1 MVNFVCVYWGNKYPL
16 IYLQNLY
23 NMVQKNLTIP
33 HNFICF
39 TDKDNLPISG
49 NIDYRKLP
57 RKDLEG
63 WWNKM
68 QLFSPDSNLIGQNL
82 YLDLDVVILDNI
94 NELATFGDDKTFGV
108 INDFNPTTKVFNSS
122 VLKFNNEIT
131 TEAIWNPYIN
141 NLHEYHN
148 YSSDQVVMSIL
159 MKNNIHT
166 KIMPDEWT
174 FSYKWFSRTNPRYD
188 ENKHTYELKKNSKI
202 SVFHGRPNPHES
214 MQEWVVNNWK

>member
-1 MVNFVCVYWGNKYPL
+1 
-16 IYLQNLY
+16 
-23 NMVQKNLTIP
+23 MVQKNLTIP

-94 NELATFGDDKTFGV
+94 NDLATFGDEKTFGV

-131 TEAIWNPYIN
+131 TKSIWNPYIN
-141 NLHEYHN
+141 NLHEAHG

-188 ENKHTYELKKNSKI
+188 ENKQTYELKKNSKI
-202 SVFHGRPNPHES
+202 AVFHGRPNPHES
-214 MQEWVVNNWK
+214 TQKWVKNHWK